1 MKTEPSRGLLMDDTK
16 TELIEFLAN
25 IPEADKI
32 RQRLAENI
40 HEAKLLRRLLK
51 IAEQRERVEEVA
63 SCND

>member
-1 MKTEPSRGLLMDDTK
+1 MDDTK